1 VITFESATDV
11 VVVGTGVAGLT
22 AARDLVAAGLD
33 VLVVTKSDLDDAST
47 SWAQGGVAVVLE
59 EAGATAGAAAGADS
73 GAGAAAGADSGAGTD
88 SVAAHVADT
97 LAAAAGLAD
106 PTAVATILGEGPG
119 AVTRLRLAGAR
130 FDAGPD
136 GAPLRTREGG
146 HHADRI
152 IHAGGDAT
160 GAEVERALLA
170 APDLPAVLDHH
181 LLVDVLLDDT
191 GAAAGVLVLRPDGGL
206 GAIRCGA
213 VVLATGGSGQLFTA
227 TTNPAVAT
235 GDGLAAALRAG
246 AAVADVEFVQFHPTM
261 LFTGAG
267 GGAGAGAGASGQR
280 PLVTEA
286 VRGAGAVLI
295 DGTGRRIMPGVHPL
309 GDLAPR
315 DVVSRA
321 ITERLAELAARDE
334 VASAAGEADPGVP
347 LDHVFLDARAIPAE
361 VFARR
366 FPTVT
371 AACEAVG
378 VIPWRDPIPVA
389 PCAHY
394 QCGGVLTDIDG
405 RTSVPGLYAVG
416 EVART
421 GLHGANRLA
430 SNSLLEGMVMGRRV
444 SAAVEADLVGAYLY
458 RGHHRDRRIGGS
470 LAPQVVPVSPELRP
484 RVQQAMSRHAG
495 IGRNAPGMAGTLA
508 TLAALAA
515 APVRPVDV
523 PGVHRE
529 PAGIVPLTRDAV
541 ETANLLLVARAVLTA
556 ALARTESRGCHV
568 RTDHPAQDP
577 AQARSSAVTLR
588 DGALAVAPL
597 PAGWRPTWA
606 DVRLAVA
613 V

>member
-1 VITFESATDV
+1 VIAFEIATDV

-22 AARDLVAAGLD
+22 AARDLHAAGLD
-33 VLVVTKSDLDDAST
+33 VAVVTKSDLDDAST
-47 SWAQGGVAVVLE
+47 AWAQGGVAVVLD
-59 EAGATAGAAAGADS
+59 EAADDGAD
-73 GAGAAAGADSGAGTD
+73 T
-88 SVAAHVADT
+88 VAAHVADT

-106 PTAVATILGEGPG
+106 PTAVATILADGPG
-119 AVTRLRLAGAR
+119 AVGRLRLAGAS
-130 FDAGPD
+130 FDAEPD
-136 GAPLRTREGG
+136 GTLLRTREGG

-170 APDLPAVLDHH
+170 APGLPAVLDHH
-181 LLVDVLLDDT
+181 LLVDVVLDDT
-191 GAAAGVLVLRPDGGL
+191 GAAAGVLVLRSDGAL

-213 VVLATGGSGQLFTA
+213 VVLATGGSGALFTA

-261 LFTGAG
+261 LSVAD
-267 GGAGAGAGASGQR
+267 AEPGQR

-295 DGTGRRIMPGVHPL
+295 DGTGRRLMPGVHPL
-309 GDLAPR
+309 ADLAPR
-315 DVVSRA
+315 DVVSLA
-321 ITERLAELAARDE
+321 ITRRLAELAER
-334 VASAAGEADPGVP
+334 ASAAGGEAGAGIP

-371 AACEAVG
+371 AACVSAG
-378 VIPWRDPIPVA
+378 VVPWRDPIPVA

-444 SAAVEADLVGAYLY
+444 SAALEADLVGAYLG
-458 RGHHRDRRIGGS
+458 RGHHRGRTISGI
-470 LAPQVVPVSPELRP
+470 LAPRVLPVDPAARAGLQE
-484 RVQQAMSRHAG
+484 AMTRHVG
-495 IGRNAPGMAGTLA
+495 IGRDAAGMAA
-508 TLAALAA
+508 TLAALPAPAA
-515 APVRPVDV
+515 LT
-523 PGVHRE
+523 GVERMSAHRE
-529 PAGIVPLTRDAV
+529 PARAVCPTREAI
-541 ETANLLLVARAVLTA
+541 ETANLLLVARAVITA
-556 ALARTESRGCHV
+556 AMARTESRGCHI
-568 RTDHPAQDP
+568 RTDHPALDP
-577 AQARSSAVTLR
+577 AQARSIAVTLR
-588 DGALAVAPL
+588 DGALVVTPV
-597 PAGWRPTWA
+597 PSGWRPDWA
-606 DVRLAVA
+606 GIRLAVA